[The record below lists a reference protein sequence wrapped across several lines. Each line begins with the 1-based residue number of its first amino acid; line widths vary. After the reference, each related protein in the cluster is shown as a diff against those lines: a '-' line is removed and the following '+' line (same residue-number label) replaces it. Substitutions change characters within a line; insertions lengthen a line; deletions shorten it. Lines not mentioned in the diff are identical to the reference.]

1 MASGVGL
8 KSFNQEMMAFFG
20 DLATVDDQNA

>member
-1 MASGVGL
+1 VGL

>member
-1 MASGVGL
+1 VGL
-8 KSFNQEMMAFFG
+8 KSFNQERMAFFG